1 MKHQRWM
8 VLFPILILAQITLC
22 LANDKVSVQLAKCTD
37 GDTAHFMIHG
47 EDRTVRF
54 LAVDTPEYTKEK
66 EPYGK
71 EASEFTC
78 QMLKEADTIELEYD
92 SGSDAQDK
100 YGRELAWIYVDGQ
113 LLQRLLVEQGLAEVA
128 YIYGDYAYT
137 DELYAAQEKAQAQG
151 IGMWSDASDTAQS
164 DVFAWLV
171 TVIGTGVIVALSLSR
186 TKGKQRK
193 IKRVKQVMKQ
203 ITKR

>member
-1 MKHQRWM
+1 MKHQQWM

-100 YGRELAWIYVDGQ
+100 YGRELAWVYVDGQ

-128 YIYGDYAYT
+128 YIYGDYAYI
-137 DELYAAQEKAQAQG
+137 DELY
-151 IGMWSDASDTAQS
+151 
-164 DVFAWLV
+164 
-171 TVIGTGVIVALSLSR
+171 
-186 TKGKQRK
+186 
-193 IKRVKQVMKQ
+193 
-203 ITKR
+203 

>member
-1 MKHQRWM
+1 
-8 VLFPILILAQITLC
+8 
-22 LANDKVSVQLAKCTD
+22 
-37 GDTAHFMIHG
+37 MIHG

-100 YGRELAWIYVDGQ
+100 YGRELAWVYVDGQ

-128 YIYGDYAYT
+128 YIYGDYAYS
-137 DELYAAQEKAQAQG
+137 DELYAAQEKAKAQG

-164 DVFAWLV
+164 DVFTWLV
-171 TVIGTGVIVALSLSR
+171 TIIGTGVIVALSLSR

-193 IKRVKQVMKQ
+193 IKQVKQVMKQ